1 MVGKLTRRD
10 FLLQFGFYSV
20 GLAAMSE
27 RDVQKLNTYAK
38 HLPISRLVFESLA
51 CLEQLN
57 QIENDIKIDTSPGSG
72 KASETMQT

>member
-20 GLAAMSE
+20 GLTALSE
-27 RDVQKLNTYAK
+27 RDVKKLNTYAK

-57 QIENDIKIDTSPGSG
+57 QIENDIKIEGSPGSG
-72 KASETMQT
+72 KASEKMQT

>member
-20 GLAAMSE
+20 GLAALSE
-27 RDVQKLNTYAK
+27 RDVKKLNAYAK
-38 HLPISRLVFESLA
+38 HLPISRLVFESMA

-57 QIENDIKIDTSPGSG
+57 QIESDIKIDSSPGSG
-72 KASETMQT
+72 KTSETMQA